1 MDRLHNSSSKPPSE
15 SARQKRPI
23 VYDTTDAINYMR
35 EVRDTY
41 LDQREKYDE
50 FIVLM
55 RAYKD
60 KRVDDLGVIAGLKK
74 LFVGNR
80 NLLLGFNKFLPQ
92 GYEITVDDEEEGN
105 PNEKIRESELAL
117 GFVEKIKKRF
127 ESNNHVC
134 NSFLHHLDAYKHGR
148 MSFDEVY
155 REVASLF
162 KDHPDLLSEFTNIF

>member
-15 SARQKRPI
+15 
-23 VYDTTDAINYMR
+23 
-35 EVRDTY
+35 
-41 LDQREKYDE
+41 L
-50 FIVLM
+50 
-55 RAYKD
+55 
-60 KRVDDLGVIAGLKK
+60 VDDLGVIAGLKK
-74 LFVGNR
+74 LF
-80 NLLLGFNKFLPQ
+80 

-162 KDHPDLLSEFTNIF
+162 KYHPDLLSEFTNIF